1 MPGKDIH
8 MNSFSE
14 KLISN
19 VNKVI
24 VGKDKQIE
32 LLLVS
37 LLVGG
42 HVLLEDVPG
51 TGKTKTAKALAQSL
65 DLDFKR
71 IQFTIDLLPSDLTGI
86 NFFDRKENDFVFRT
100 GPVFTNILLAD
111 EINRATARTQS
122 SLLECMEEKQVTVDG
137 QTRKLDLPFLVIA
150 TQNPLESQGTFPLP
164 EAQLDRFLMMLKME
178 YPTHEE
184 SITIL
189 KRFAKE
195 DPLNDITAVTTKE
208 EIFSMQEQVK
218 NIFVSDLLYD
228 YAAQIVEATRNDP
241 DIAVGASP
249 RALLA
254 YVAAAK
260 ALAFVRGRTNCVP
273 DDVKDLAV
281 PILAHRLSIRSQRSI
296 SGDGRFLSKRD
307 TAAAIIS
314 KILSSVPCPTENFNQ

>member
-1 MPGKDIH
+1 
-8 MNSFSE
+8 MNTFSE
-14 KLISN
+14 KLTEN
-19 VNKVI
+19 VSKVI

-71 IQFTIDLLPSDLTGI
+71 VQFTIDLLPSDLTGI
-86 NFFDRKENDFVFRT
+86 NFFDRKANSFVFRK

-137 QTRKLDLPFLVIA
+137 DTRKLDLPFLVIA
-150 TQNPLESQGTFPLP
+150 TQNPVESQGTFPLP
-164 EAQLDRFLMMLKME
+164 EAQLDRFLMMLKMD
-178 YPTHEE
+178 YPTHDE
-184 SITIL
+184 SISIL
-189 KRFAKE
+189 KRFATE
-195 DPLNDITAVTTKE
+195 DPLDTLTPVATKE
-208 EIFSMQEQVK
+208 EIFEMQNQVK
-218 NIFVSDLLYD
+218 NVFVSDLLYD
-228 YAAQIVEATRNDP
+228 YATKIIEETREST

-254 YVAAAK
+254 FVSAAK
-260 ALAFVRGRTNCVP
+260 ALAFIRGRNNCIP
-273 DDVKDLAV
+273 DDFKELAV
-281 PILAHRLSIRSQRSI
+281 PILAHRLTIRSHGALSK
-296 SGDGRFLSKRD
+296 DGKFISKRD
-307 TAAAIIS
+307 TAAGIING
-314 KILSSVPCPTENFNQ
+314 ILGRVPCPTEDFSINK

>member
-1 MPGKDIH
+1 

-14 KLISN
+14 KLVGNI
-19 VNKVI
+19 NKVI

-51 TGKTKTAKALAQSL
+51 TGKTKTARALAQSI

-71 IQFTIDLLPSDLTGI
+71 VQFTIDLLPSDLTGI
-86 NFFDRKENDFVFRT
+86 NFFDRKENDFVFRK

-137 QTRKLDLPFLVIA
+137 ETRKLELPFLVIA
-150 TQNPLESQGTFPLP
+150 TQNPVESQGTFPLP
-164 EAQLDRFLMMLKME
+164 EAQLDRFLMMIKMD
-178 YPTHEE
+178 YPTHDE
-184 SITIL
+184 SIAIL
-189 KRFAKE
+189 KRFATD
-195 DPLNDITAVTTKE
+195 DPLSSLTAVTTRE
-208 EIFSMQEQVK
+208 EITSMQEQVK
-218 NIFVSDLLYD
+218 NVYVSDLLYD
-228 YAAQIVEATRNDP
+228 YATRIVEATRESG

-260 ALAFVRGRTNCVP
+260 ALAFVRGRNNCIP
-273 DDVKDLAV
+273 DDFKELAV
-281 PILAHRLSIRSQRSI
+281 PILAHRLTVRSQRSV
-296 SGDGRFLSKRD
+296 SGEGRFMSKRD
-307 TAAAIIS
+307 SAAELIN
-314 KILSSVPCPTENFNQ
+314 KILNEVSCPTEDFSK